1 MRNLLACLVLLISV
15 APALAAGDRPF
26 SRCYR
31 FPSAPRYVAIAEGAG
46 EPSGRG
52 SYAVRIYRAAD
63 PQRPRSDFIVGS
75 VRARSGAIEE
85 VAFRDL
91 DADGFDEVVIVMRQ
105 PGPAGLLAA
114 DAIGYRSGVLYL
126 LEGVADL
133 PADADAVAALK
144 KALDDC
150 DCHKD

>member
-1 MRNLLACLVLLISV
+1 MRPFFACLLLFVSV
-15 APALAAGDRPF
+15 APALAAGNRPF

-31 FPSAPRYVAIAEGAG
+31 FPAARQYVAIAEGAG
-46 EPSGRG
+46 EPPGRG
-52 SYAVRIYRAAD
+52 SYAVRIYGGAD

-91 DADGFDEVVIVMRQ
+91 DADGFDEVVVVMRQ

-133 PADADAVAALK
+133 PAEADPVAALK